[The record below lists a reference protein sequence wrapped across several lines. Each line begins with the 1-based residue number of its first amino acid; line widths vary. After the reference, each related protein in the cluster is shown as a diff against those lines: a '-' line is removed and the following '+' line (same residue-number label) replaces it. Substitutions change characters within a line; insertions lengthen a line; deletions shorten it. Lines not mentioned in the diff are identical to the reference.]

1 MNEQEE
7 IYAVVDADD
16 KIIGKATRK
25 EIHEKGLWHRSVH
38 VFIMNTS
45 GALFLQKRSLKKDL
59 YPGCWDSSAAGH
71 VDWGESYQQAAKREL
86 QEELGINEPLAFRFN
101 VQACRETG
109 WEHVGF
115 FSAVTAK
122 QITINPNE
130 IIEGSYF
137 SPLEI
142 RDWLRDSPADFAPG
156 FVLLFDRAHVQGI
169 L

>member
-1 MNEQEE
+1 MSEQEE

-38 VFIMNTS
+38 IFIMNTR

-86 QEELGINEPLAFRFN
+86 REELGINEPLTFRFS
-101 VQACRETG
+101 VQACGETG

-115 FSAVTAK
+115 FSAVTGK

-137 SPLEI
+137 SLPEI
-142 RDWLRDSPADFAPG
+142 QDWLWDSPADFAPG
-156 FVLLFDRAHVQGI
+156 FVLLFNRVRAQGI